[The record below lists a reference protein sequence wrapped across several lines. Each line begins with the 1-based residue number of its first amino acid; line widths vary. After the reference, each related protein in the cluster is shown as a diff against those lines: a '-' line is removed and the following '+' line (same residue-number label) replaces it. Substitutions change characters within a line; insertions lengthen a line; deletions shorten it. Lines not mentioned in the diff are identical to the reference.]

1 MSSTSMNLVTSYSGW
16 KIDVR
21 HRQASSRLV
30 HTMLILGITA
40 YRWRSF
46 IGVWNDARRGSHPTA
61 GYWADGCLSTRFRL
75 FPSFSGSR

>member
-1 MSSTSMNLVTSYSGW
+1 MCDLGRP
-16 KIDVR
+16 VR
-21 HRQASSRLV
+21 AWF
-30 HTMLILGITA
+30 TMPILGITA

-75 FPSFSGSR
+75 FPRFSGVEKDRSSIRSRICWSEDCCS